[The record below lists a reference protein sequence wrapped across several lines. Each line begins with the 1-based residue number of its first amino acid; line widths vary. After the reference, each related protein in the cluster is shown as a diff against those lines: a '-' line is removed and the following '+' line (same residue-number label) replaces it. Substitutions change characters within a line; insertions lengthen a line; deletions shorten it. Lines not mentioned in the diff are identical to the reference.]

1 MMNLI
6 YSELYKVMRRK
17 SGKIVF
23 LVLAFLAFFY
33 NFYLREYVDYS
44 SLASYYGVDI
54 NRTWEFW
61 VQTLT
66 TIGLFITLFIVQ
78 LVHANEPKVG
88 TLKNT
93 VAFGLD
99 RKKVYLSRLITELL
113 LMLLAEVVLLPL
125 LYVSNIIAFGMPIEI
140 VNKII
145 WMNMFCLTF
154 LWMACLSLAHFLAM
168 VCNSNSLGIVIYFSY
183 FLFID
188 KIIGVVREYLI
199 DGFLFDKLAE
209 MEVMS
214 VLSQLGGFHTMINRD
229 TMILS
234 VKSGLFYMGI
244 FTVVGVWLYQKKEL
258 K

>member
-6 YSELYKVMRRK
+6 YSELYKVGRRK

-23 LVLAFLAFFY
+23 LLLAFLAFFY
-33 NFYLREYVDYS
+33 NFYMKEVVYHNS
-44 SLASYYGVDI
+44 SGYPGADI
-54 NRTWEFW
+54 NRMWEFW
-61 VQTLT
+61 VQMLT
-66 TIGLFITLFIVQ
+66 TLGVFLTLFIVQ

-88 TLKNT
+88 TLRNT

-99 RKKVYLSRLITELL
+99 RKKVYLSRWITELL

-125 LYVSNIIAFGMPIEI
+125 LYVSNIIVFGMPIEI

-145 WMNMFCLTF
+145 GMNMFGLTF

-168 VCNSNSLGIVIYFSY
+168 ICNSNSLGIVIYFIY

-188 KIIGVVREYLI
+188 DIIGVVREYLI
-199 DGFLFDKLAE
+199 DGFLFEKLTE
-209 MEVMS
+209 MEVVQ
-214 VLSQLGGFHTMINRD
+214 VLSQLGGFDNVINGN

-234 VKSGLFYMGI
+234 VKSGLLYITI